1 MNRQKRRL
9 WRCAVLWMT
18 VWLLLCGTVHAA
30 GGTLTLRYAFDGVA
44 FSIYRVAEPTAA
56 GYALTGPFDDC
67 RVRLP
72 RPEDGAS
79 VWKDAA
85 ETLAGYAAGK
95 QPTAR
100 DVTHG
105 GQVTFAGLEP
115 GLHLA
120 VGDCHTLNGKT
131 YIPVI
136 LLAEVTG
143 GGSAGAD
150 VKWEWDDDGDEP
162 GGGGSESRISLRVEK
177 RWLGDD
183 PAERPS
189 SVELWLLRDG
199 ALWEQVILTE
209 DDHWCRTWN
218 SLEPG
223 HRWQVTEP
231 EVSEG
236 YTVSVSRQRELFAVT
251 NSGEAAG
258 EEPAPLGSLLPQTGQ
273 LWWPAI
279 LLAALG
285 LLLLLRAFR
294 LRRRK

>member
-100 DVTHG
+100 GVTHG

-120 VGDCHTLNGKT
+120 VGDCHTLTT
-131 YIPVI
+131 YRVMNF
-136 LLAEVTG
+136 LKRKGRVCTG
-143 GGSAGAD
+143 N
-150 VKWEWDDDGDEP
+150 P
-162 GGGGSESRISLRVEK
+162 GG
-177 RWLGDD
+177 
-183 PAERPS
+183 
-189 SVELWLLRDG
+189 
-199 ALWEQVILTE
+199 
-209 DDHWCRTWN
+209 
-218 SLEPG
+218 
-223 HRWQVTEP
+223 
-231 EVSEG
+231 VSC
-236 YTVSVSRQRELFAVT
+236 
-251 NSGEAAG
+251 
-258 EEPAPLGSLLPQTGQ
+258 
-273 LWWPAI
+273 AI
-279 LLAALG
+279 
-285 LLLLLRAFR
+285 
-294 LRRRK
+294 

>member
-1 MNRQKRRL
+1 MKGDRRYEQTETAAL
-9 WRCAVLWMT
+9 ALRCAVDDRL
-18 VWLLLCGTVHAA
+18 AA
-30 GGTLTLRYAFDGVA
+30 ALRHRPCRRRNADARYAFDGVA

-85 ETLAGYAAGK
+85 ETPGRVCRRKAADSPGHY
-95 QPTAR
+95 PRRASHVCGTGA
-100 DVTHG
+100 
-105 GQVTFAGLEP
+105 

-199 ALWEQVILTE
+199 ALM
-209 DDHWCRTWN
+209 
-218 SLEPG
+218 G
-223 HRWQVTEP
+223 
-231 EVSEG
+231 
-236 YTVSVSRQRELFAVT
+236 
-251 NSGEAAG
+251 AG
-258 EEPAPLGSLLPQTGQ
+258 DFNGG
-273 LWWPAI
+273 
-279 LLAALG
+279 
-285 LLLLLRAFR
+285 
-294 LRRRK
+294 

>member
-1 MNRQKRRL
+1 M
-9 WRCAVLWMT
+9 
-18 VWLLLCGTVHAA
+18 
-30 GGTLTLRYAFDGVA
+30 
-44 FSIYRVAEPTAA
+44 
-56 GYALTGPFDDC
+56 
-67 RVRLP
+67 
-72 RPEDGAS
+72 
-79 VWKDAA
+79 
-85 ETLAGYAAGK
+85 
-95 QPTAR
+95 
-100 DVTHG
+100 
-105 GQVTFAGLEP
+105 
-115 GLHLA
+115 
-120 VGDCHTLNGKT
+120 
-131 YIPVI
+131 
-136 LLAEVTG
+136 LAEVTG

-218 SLEPG
+218 GLEPG

-231 EVSEG
+231 EVPEG

-258 EEPAPLGSLLPQTGQ
+258 EEPAPLGGLLPQTGQ
-273 LWWPAI
+273 FWWPAI